1 MTVNWPNWQNG
12 GGAELTARLRR
23 LSPAFFE
30 WRGEVAGPL
39 WVSFLLLA
47 TLVIPWPY
55 TGFGW
60 PLLERAVPIL
70 WMVAAGVLL
79 LASRIARASWPFA
92 LLLVWAGVRGMYHHF
107 PLRTLQVLLLFL
119 MAGLLYAAA
128 RELPDKWARRV
139 GVAILIGVGFE
150 FILGG
155 LNAMRIYPW
164 MAWISPEHVS
174 KPMGMLTHPN
184 YWGSFMALGLPLAWA
199 YLGIPAAALIFI
211 LILKTVSGGP
221 VICAAV
227 GATVMAW
234 PLFGRLA
241 KFAVVAVGA
250 GSIATVMTLHEWR
263 LSGRSEVWSVALPEI
278 MRWPILGQGLGQ
290 WRQWA
295 EDYNREAGK
304 FFVTLQ
310 AHNEPLQ
317 LWFELGV
324 IGLGIA
330 ALWVLQG
337 VLAARVVWRA
347 APAAILPGP
356 AWQWGRAPLERAW
369 VAVIAVAAVNALGSP
384 IFHLMPQAA
393 VALFALARVQA
404 DAEALGPRN
413 LPLKQQPATGRKK
426 ARKAYAE
433 TGH

>member
-164 MAWISPEHVS
+164 MAWISPEHV
-174 KPMGMLTHPN
+174 
-184 YWGSFMALGLPLAWA
+184 
-199 YLGIPAAALIFI
+199 
-211 LILKTVSGGP
+211 
-221 VICAAV
+221 
-227 GATVMAW
+227 
-234 PLFGRLA
+234 
-241 KFAVVAVGA
+241 
-250 GSIATVMTLHEWR
+250 
-263 LSGRSEVWSVALPEI
+263 
-278 MRWPILGQGLGQ
+278 
-290 WRQWA
+290 
-295 EDYNREAGK
+295 
-304 FFVTLQ
+304 
-310 AHNEPLQ
+310 
-317 LWFELGV
+317 
-324 IGLGIA
+324 
-330 ALWVLQG
+330 
-337 VLAARVVWRA
+337 
-347 APAAILPGP
+347 
-356 AWQWGRAPLERAW
+356 
-369 VAVIAVAAVNALGSP
+369 
-384 IFHLMPQAA
+384 
-393 VALFALARVQA
+393 
-404 DAEALGPRN
+404 
-413 LPLKQQPATGRKK
+413 
-426 ARKAYAE
+426 
-433 TGH
+433 